1 MSRWWLA
8 LIVVAA
14 LVVGAAVAVVTMGA
28 RALAPARAV
37 LHFPWTMLA
46 DEAATMN
53 DCVECHE
60 PEKFHNCT
68 TCHDEHGSAE
78 MANVPFNQLVLL
90 AGDMPEPG
98 YVAVNDILPYRD
110 QPGTQVALLDL
121 LAKWEVTDFERV
133 ALFSSDGGV
142 VMIEQP
148 NLTPSALLMPHVD
161 GMRFADEDLHVSTW
175 LKGIARIVVVGVD
188 KPLTID
194 GQATS
199 IGRLL
204 LRATRS
210 AITGQADVMFRSE
223 DDGQVR
229 KAKTASRI
237 EGAPIEDLVGHLTCL
252 LPFLQDGAPW
262 PRYRPAGGCARAT
275 HCMAALSAASPP
287 LGAFA
292 TPFERRWLSVPGD
305 SHGLEPVH
313 DLGRLGWILPIQS
326 PPFQDTLYG
335 FRHI

>member
-1 MSRWWLA
+1 MCRWWLV
-8 LIVVAA
+8 LIVVVA
-14 LVVGAAVAVVTMGA
+14 LAVGGAAVAVAMGA
-28 RALAPARAV
+28 QALAPPRAV

-60 PEKFHNCT
+60 PEKFHSCT

-90 AGDMPEPG
+90 AGDLPEPG

-110 QPGTQVALLDL
+110 QPNTQAALLDL
-121 LAKWEVTDFERV
+121 LAEWEVTDFERV

-142 VMIEQP
+142 VIIEPP
-148 NLTPSALLMPHVD
+148 NLTQSALLMPHVD
-161 GMRFADEDLHVSTW
+161 GIRFADENLHVSTW
-175 LKGIARIVVVGVD
+175 LKGISRIVVVGPD

-194 GQATS
+194 GQSTS

-210 AITGQADVMFRSE
+210 VITGQADVMFKSE

-237 EGAPIEDLVGHLTCL
+237 EGAPIEDLVGFSAIQVRDAQGQEH
-252 LPFLQDGAPW
+252 
-262 PRYRPAGGCARAT
+262 
-275 HCMAALSAASPP
+275 ALSADEAE
-287 LGAFA
+287 GAILA
-292 TPFERRWLSVPGD
+292 QIDGRIVLVLPGR
-305 SHGLEPVH
+305 GQPQ
-313 DLGRLGWILPIQS
+313 WITDVVEITS
-326 PPFQDTLYG
+326 
-335 FRHI
+335 R